1 MESRM
6 IRKALIVVLCVSFTF
21 LLVTS
26 VAVAKEKVLV
36 MGHGAEA
43 SSLFPMA
50 SDQAAQDRIHCV
62 SEAMSSIDED
72 GKPIPALATSWEVVD
87 GKKWRFHLR
96 KGVKFHSGEDFT
108 AEDVAF
114 SINTC
119 QDPKTKCARRGV
131 LKGYRVEIVD
141 DYTVDIISDK
151 GAVDPIL
158 PPAWYCIRILPK
170 DTFTKMG
177 IEKFSRATVGTGA
190 FQVVEWKEGEHLI
203 LKAFDNYWGGR
214 PKIDKIIIKTVP
226 EAAARVIGLKTGKL
240 DVITNV
246 PPEEVKSIDEDPNLE
261 IVKKPSL
268 WVMHHQFRCD
278 APPFKDNINL
288 RKAVAHAIDSKTI
301 CDTILGGFGT
311 PVATVTPPLAFGYN
325 ENLKLHKYDPEL
337 AKEFLKK
344 AGYKGEKIKMI
355 TSNGRYFMDID
366 VNSAVA
372 GYLKAIG
379 MNIELILSDWP
390 TWINK
395 WSNKK
400 IESIFLIG
408 WCDNSG
414 DGVENIY
421 DVAHGNS
428 NYHWLPKGGIKEVNE
443 QIDIAKSSL
452 DSNVRKAA
460 IQKADE
466 ILHNY
471 YYWAMCFAPIKV
483 YGVKKGVGW
492 TPRADETFNVTVDD
506 DVP

>member
-1 MESRM
+1 MAAKKSKR
-6 IRKALIVVLCVSFTF
+6 ALIIALSVSFVVSF
-21 LLVTS
+21 FTS
-26 VAVAKEKVLV
+26 AVFAKEKVLV
-36 MGHGAEA
+36 IGHGAEA
-43 SSLFPMA
+43 LNLFPMNTN
-50 SDQAAQDRIHCV
+50 QAAKDRTYCV

-72 GKPIPALATSWEVVD
+72 SKPIAVLATSWEAVD

-119 QDPKTKCARRGV
+119 QDPKTKCTRRGM
-131 LKGYRVEIVD
+131 LKGIRVEIVD

-151 GAVDPIL
+151 GVVNPIL
-158 PPAWYCIRILPK
+158 PAAWGDIRILPK

-177 IEKFSRATVGTGA
+177 IEKFSRAPVGTGP
-190 FQVVEWKEGEHLI
+190 FQFVEWKEGEHLI
-203 LKAFDNYWGGR
+203 LKAFDNYWRGR

-226 EAAARVIGLKTGKL
+226 ETAVRVIALKTGKL
-240 DVITNV
+240 DIITNV

-278 APPFKDNINL
+278 RPPFQDNINL

-301 CDTILGGFGT
+301 CEEILGGFGI
-311 PVATVTPPLAFGYN
+311 PVPTVTPPLAFGYN
-325 ENLKLHKYDPEL
+325 ESLKFHKYDPEL

-366 VNSAVA
+366 VNSAVV

-390 TWINK
+390 TWVSKFDNR
-395 WSNKK
+395 K
-400 IESIFLIG
+400 IESIFLVG

-428 NYHWLPKGGIKEVNE
+428 NYHWLPKGGIKEVN
-443 QIDIAKSSL
+443 QQVDIAKSSL

-471 YYWAMCFAPIKV
+471 YYWAMCYAPIKI
-483 YGVKKGVGW
+483 YGVKKGLRW
-492 TPRADETFNVTVDD
+492 TPRADETFIVKVDD